1 MAIPSDGQVSFSAIA
16 NELGVGTPYS
26 LSNLSSLAGFN
37 TPFSTS
43 NFRGYS
49 AGQSSFPTKYFA
61 ITNNVSRLGRRRGN
75 PRVNIDVGAY
85 ELYQK
90 PSQEKTTLSNY
101 TLKSAG
107 SGDQVTRQ
115 VPVYD
120 QKGNFIGY
128 ELQYITLSSS
138 NRKCITDVI
147 VSYDGAGNPSY
158 TVSNNSRGDQ
168 FYIDLVQPY
177 I

>member
-16 NELGVGTPYS
+16 SELGVSVPYS

-37 TPFSTS
+37 IPFSVS

-49 AGQSSFPTKYFA
+49 AGQSSFPNKYF
-61 ITNNVSRLGRRRGN
+61 IVTNNVSRLGRRRGN

-90 PSQEKTTLSNY
+90 PNQGKTTLSDY
-101 TLKSAG
+101 TFLSAG
-107 SGDQVTRQ
+107 SGDQVMREA
-115 VPVYD
+115 PVYD
-120 QKGNFIGY
+120 RKGNLIGY

-158 TVSNNSRGDQ
+158 EVSNNSRGDQ